1 MLKNI
6 LAVFLFTWDV
16 EASQKKKGPTL
27 GGIECAQYS
36 YTVFFMLL
44 VLSYTDA
51 VKMYCYQHFDPTFA
65 EIYSDFRVNYMP

>member
-1 MLKNI
+1 
-6 LAVFLFTWDV
+6 
-16 EASQKKKGPTL
+16 
-27 GGIECAQYS
+27 
-36 YTVFFMLL
+36 MLL